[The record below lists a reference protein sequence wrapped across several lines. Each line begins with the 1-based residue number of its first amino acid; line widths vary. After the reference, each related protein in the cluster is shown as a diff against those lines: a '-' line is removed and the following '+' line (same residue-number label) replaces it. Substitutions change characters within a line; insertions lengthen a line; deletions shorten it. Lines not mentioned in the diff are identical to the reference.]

1 MKNYSRRCMLL
12 ALAGLVSLAGSAR
25 AFGQSPS
32 QQSREQ
38 SEPLIRTA
46 LYETALSSLTGDI
59 KLYRRHVA
67 RRTLE
72 LNRLVFEGMKE
83 VPDYAEMLAENKL
96 DTPDKFL
103 DMMFVQGASQY
114 AKLSRNEMEQRAH
127 AQADGPLTFLND
139 QEVVLQF
146 GGSTLRIVYEDK
158 EWKVDEVESS
168 KKFFLQNFQFKPETR
183 AKIEKL

>member
-1 MKNYSRRCMLL
+1 MLL
-12 ALAGLVSLAGSAR
+12 TFAGLISLAVSAQ
-25 AFGQSPS
+25 AFGQSPA
-32 QQSREQ
+32 QQSRDQ

-46 LYETALSSLTGDI
+46 LYETALSSLTGDV
-59 KLYRRHVA
+59 KLYRSHVA

-72 LNRLVFEGMKE
+72 LNRLVFEGLKE
-83 VPDYAEMLAENKL
+83 VPDYAEMLTENKL
-96 DTPDKFL
+96 DTADKFL

-146 GGSTLRIVYEDK
+146 GGSTLRIVYEDQG
-158 EWKVDEVESS
+158 WKVDETEAS
-168 KKFFLQNFQFKPETR
+168 KKLFLQNFQFKPETR

>member
-1 MKNYSRRCMLL
+1 MLL
-12 ALAGLVSLAGSAR
+12 TLAGLISLAVSAQ
-25 AFGQSPS
+25 AFGRSPA

-38 SEPLIRTA
+38 SERLIRTA
-46 LYETALSSLTGDI
+46 LYETALSSLTGDV
-59 KLYRRHVA
+59 KLYRSHIA

-72 LNRLVFEGMKE
+72 LNRLVFEGLKE
-83 VPDYAEMLAENKL
+83 VPDYAEMLTENKL
-96 DTPDKFL
+96 DTADKFL

-127 AQADGPLTFLND
+127 AQADGTLTFLND

-146 GGSTLRIVYEDK
+146 GGSTLRIVYEDQG
-158 EWKVDEVESS
+158 WKVDETEAS
-168 KKFFLQNFQFKPETR
+168 KKLFLQNFQFKPETR